1 MDHFVGLLGAL
12 SGNIDSDYYGR
23 YWHAVCTP
31 ANGQRSGPR
40 LFSAMLTKRS
50 VLALAAR
57 TLCGGNDL
65 RLGIGPTNLKW
76 NDHRGPN
83 MANKDQI
90 AGAAK
95 DVGGKIQEEAGKLV
109 GSKEQELKGLQNQ
122 AGGKMQQAV
131 GDIKAMVSNLK
142 AEKNA

>member
-1 MDHFVGLLGAL
+1 
-12 SGNIDSDYYGR
+12 
-23 YWHAVCTP
+23 
-31 ANGQRSGPR
+31 
-40 LFSAMLTKRS
+40 
-50 VLALAAR
+50 
-57 TLCGGNDL
+57 
-65 RLGIGPTNLKW
+65 
-76 NDHRGPN
+76 

-95 DVGGKIQEEAGKLV
+95 DLGGKIQEEAGKLV

-142 AEKNA
+142 GEKNA